1 MLTDAQ
7 IKKLATPVKDQLI
20 PAGDRLGLYLRLRT
34 TGRKTWVLR
43 RRVAG
48 AWRVETLGDW
58 PKLTALNARRRAGVT
73 ETPQAAATTFGEASE
88 DFYREVILARYR
100 SSPEETAAYFRRDCA
115 TLHRLRL
122 DRVTRAELVRVV
134 RAKLATPN
142 AAAKLLALLRQFF
155 RWATLGGLIEHD
167 PALGLT
173 GRALLIP
180 PQQVRERKLN
190 DDELRALWAM
200 PAEPYGRLLRF
211 ALLTACRIGEAIQI
225 APEQIDGDLWTIPI
239 TKNGRPHTIPLTAT
253 AAALAAAGWPPRSY
267 ISLYD
272 ALKRAGVA
280 WRPHDLRRTAA
291 TLMRAAGVS
300 SDAIEATLNHAAPK
314 LIRHY
319 QQPDMLPAMRDALAR
334 LETAVLAI
342 VGANR
347 E

>member
-7 IKKLATPVKDQLI
+7 IKKLGVPPKDQLI

-43 RRVAG
+43 RRAAG

-73 ETPQAAATTFGEASE
+73 ETPQAAAKTFGEATD

-100 SSPEETAAYFRRDCA
+100 SAPEETAAYFRRDCA

-122 DRVTRAELVRVV
+122 DRVTRADIVRVV
-134 RAKLATPN
+134 RAKLSRPN

-167 PALGLT
+167 PTVGLT
-173 GRALLIP
+173 GRALMIP
-180 PQQVRERKLN
+180 PQRVRERKLS
-190 DDELRALWAM
+190 DDELRTLWAM
-200 PAEPYGRLLRF
+200 PDEPYGRLLRF
-211 ALLTACRIGEAIQI
+211 ALLAACRIGEAIQI
-225 APEQIDGDLWTIPI
+225 APEQIDGDIWTIPI
-239 TKNGRPHTIPLTAT
+239 TKNGRPHAVPLTRT
-253 AAALAAAGWPPRSY
+253 AQALAAAGWPARTY
-267 ISLYD
+267 VSLYD
-272 ALKRAGVA
+272 ALKRKDVG

-291 TLMRAAGVS
+291 TLMRAAGAS
-300 SDAIEATLNHAAPK
+300 SDAIEAVLNHASPK

-319 QQPDMLPAMRDALAR
+319 QQPDMLPVMRDALGR
-334 LETAVLAI
+334 LEAAVLAI
-342 VGANR
+342 VGD
-347 E
+347 EQ